1 MKKFFSNYIFILIPF
16 VVLIVTKGVVAQF
29 QGVFTSTDWSIAS
42 FMIIAQCMSFII
54 TNSQKSYPNLNK
66 YGLNIF
72 IGITIIFLILC
83 IGVYAYS
90 LYNPSSN
97 IAYGQ
102 PLMFLIS
109 SIWMMGVYK
118 ADDYLRKL

>member
-16 VVLIVTKGVVAQF
+16 VVLVVTKGVVAQF
-29 QGVFTSTDWSIAS
+29 NDVFTSTDWSIAS
-42 FMIIAQCMSFII
+42 FMIVAQCMSFII
-54 TNSQKSYPNLNK
+54 TNLKDYSNHSKH
-66 YGLNIF
+66 GLNIF

-90 LYNPSSN
+90 LSNPLSYV
-97 IAYGQ
+97 AYGQ
-102 PLMFLIS
+102 PIMFVIS
-109 SIWMMGVYK
+109 SIWMMAVYK

>member
-29 QGVFTSTDWSIAS
+29 KGVLTSTDWSIAS
-42 FMIIAQCMSFII
+42 FMIVAQCMSFII
-54 TNSQKSYPNLNK
+54 TNLQDYSNHSKH
-66 YGLNIF
+66 GLNIF

-90 LYNPSSN
+90 LSNPSSYV
-97 IAYGQ
+97 AYGQ

-109 SIWMMGVYK
+109 STWMMAVYK
-118 ADDYLRKL
+118 ADEYLRKL

>member
-29 QGVFTSTDWSIAS
+29 QGIFTSTDWSIAS

-54 TNSQKSYPNLNK
+54 TNLQNYSSINSS
-66 YGLNIF
+66 GLNIF

-83 IGVYAYS
+83 IGIYAYS
-90 LYNPSSN
+90 LSNPSSY

-102 PLMFLIS
+102 SLMFLTS

-118 ADDYLRKL
+118 ADDYLKKL

>member
-29 QGVFTSTDWSIAS
+29 QGVLTSTDWSIAS

-54 TNSQKSYPNLNK
+54 TNLQSYKNISK
-66 YGLNIF
+66 YGLSIF
-72 IGITIIFLILC
+72 TGITIVFLILC
-83 IGVYAYS
+83 IGVYSYS
-90 LYNPSSN
+90 LSHPSSYV
-97 IAYGQ
+97 AHGQ
-102 PLMFLIS
+102 PLIFLIG

>member
-29 QGVFTSTDWSIAS
+29 QGVLTSTDWSIAS

-54 TNSQKSYPNLNK
+54 TNLQSYPNLSK
-66 YGLNIF
+66 YGLSIF
-72 IGITIIFLILC
+72 IGITIIFLIVC

-90 LYNPSSN
+90 LSNPTSY